1 MFKQT
6 RLSRIC
12 TKLAGSNTST
22 ISESLPFVSE
32 TLKPLPC
39 LLVIHLSTF
48 FLHLGLLCN
57 LDQSLLRTIAN
68 VSTTANEELS
78 ARFEEVDDLLPVLV
92 QAVLDVLATFRL
104 IRGARESVAER
115 YCAELLPALQQISVQ
130 KVAIGTVASIE
141 EKRGSKFTAG
151 SKLSSALLDETTE
164 GCKTCS

>member
-104 IRGARESVAER
+104 IRGAAPSASADQRTKGRYRDRGIHRREAREQVHGRQQAEQR
-115 YCAELLPALQQISVQ
+115 AL
-130 KVAIGTVASIE
+130 G
-141 EKRGSKFTAG
+141 
-151 SKLSSALLDETTE
+151 
-164 GCKTCS
+164 